1 MTLKIKSKLTYHTK
15 ILILF
20 KSCWLISFLV
30 GYGDSYRRR
39 GVAVQEVEKTSE
51 NITLKNCAFF
61 YKLLNKNK

>member
-20 KSCWLISFLV
+20 KPCWLISFLV